1 MFLRNGV
8 TAATGLPPW
17 GTPLT
22 GPGPKAEPHEVSLH
36 EEVRLRRRQPRR
48 STIGKPLRTARC
60 CQTSWLTQ
68 HHHTGLLRKPVYSR
82 CHSCDRVCT
91 SRVEC
96 VQPEAKP
103 HIPTLANTLL
113 SQRGNM
119 TEKKQ
124 HLKTRKCHSNSVE
137 FHQQYLNN
145 WAETVRNLAVS
156 GLVARS
162 RGSGAVRNE
171 KRE

>member
-1 MFLRNGV
+1 M
-8 TAATGLPPW
+8 
-17 GTPLT
+17 
-22 GPGPKAEPHEVSLH
+22 
-36 EEVRLRRRQPRR
+36 
-48 STIGKPLRTARC
+48 
-60 CQTSWLTQ
+60 
-68 HHHTGLLRKPVYSR
+68 
-82 CHSCDRVCT
+82 

-103 HIPTLANTLL
+103 HIPTMANTLL
-113 SQRGNM
+113 SQRGN

-124 HLKTRKCHSNSVE
+124 HLKTCKFLSNAAE

-145 WAETVRNLAVS
+145 WAKAVKILAGS
-156 GLVARS
+156 GLVVRS

>member
-8 TAATGLPPW
+8 MAATGLPPW
-17 GTPLT
+17 GLLSQAPA
-22 GPGPKAEPHEVSLH
+22 PKAEPHEVSLH
-36 EEVRLRRRQPRR
+36 SEVRLRRRQPRR
-48 STIGKPLRTARC
+48 STIGKRLRTARC
-60 CQTSWLTQ
+60 CQTLTQ
-68 HHHTGLLRKPVYSR
+68 HHHTGLLRKRVYSR

-103 HIPTLANTLL
+103 HIPTQASTVL

-124 HLKTRKCHSNSVE
+124 HLKTCKRLLKSVE

-145 WAETVRNLAVS
+145 WAKTVRNLAVS
-156 GLVARS
+156 GLVARR